1 MRLALALLSC
11 VLAAPAAGIDGHW
24 NAEVVR
30 GKKASAQPA
39 AVFSLDLKSSDGK
52 VTGTV
57 ALAGKKRPQIQSV
70 ENGRLVGDRLTFTTS
85 QKGKNPVSF
94 SWDVTLQDD
103 QLSGSRTRD
112 GAKRSQAFTA
122 KRN

>member
-1 MRLALALLSC
+1 LGC

-24 NAEVVR
+24 NAEIVR

-57 ALAGKKRPQIQSV
+57 ALAGKKRPQIQRV

>member
-1 MRLALALLSC
+1 MRLAFVLLGC

-24 NAEVVR
+24 NAEIVR

-39 AVFSLDLKSSDGK
+39 AVFSLDLKSSNGK
-52 VTGTV
+52 VTGMV

-94 SWDVTLQDD
+94 SWDVTLQGD

-122 KRN
+122 KRD

>member
-1 MRLALALLSC
+1 MRLALALLGC
-11 VLAAPAAGIDGHW
+11 VLAAAAAGIDGHW
-24 NAEVVR
+24 NAEIVR
-30 GKKASAQPA
+30 GKQASAQPA

-57 ALAGKKRPQIQSV
+57 ALAGKKRPQIQRV

-94 SWDVTLQDD
+94 SWDVTLQGD